1 MADCIIRDDCSIRV
15 YRSVSY
21 TRVQKS
27 DQAIAGL
34 AGAVPPAL
42 QSFRF
47 IPKISIIIVNYEN
60 IYKNSAVVQ

>member
-1 MADCIIRDDCSIRV
+1 MADCYNKDDCSIRV

-27 DQAIAGL
+27 GQAIAGL
-34 AGAVPPAL
+34 AEAAPLAL

-47 IPKISIIIVNYEN
+47 IPKISIL
-60 IYKNSAVVQ
+60 